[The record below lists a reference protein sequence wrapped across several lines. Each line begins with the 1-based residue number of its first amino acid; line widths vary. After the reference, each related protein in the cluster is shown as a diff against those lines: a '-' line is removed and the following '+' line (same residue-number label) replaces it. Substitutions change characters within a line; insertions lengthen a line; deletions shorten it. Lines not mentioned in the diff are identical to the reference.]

1 MAEQG
6 KVTAV
11 RGRDAGR
18 TVLPPGLDDV
28 DLRTLRAMDGPEV
41 SEAVDLVLTGA
52 VESRQV
58 WYSGGNEPSS
68 TALGASAEPRT
79 FSAGPGPGPV
89 SDETA
94 PIRALRE

>member
-6 KVTAV
+6 KMTAV

-41 SEAVDLVLTGA
+41 SEAVDLVLAGA

-58 WYSGGNEPSS
+58 WYSGGNEPSV
-68 TALGASAEPRT
+68 TALGASAEPRI
-79 FSAGPGPGPV
+79 FSAAPGPGP
-89 SDETA
+89 DETA

>member
-6 KVTAV
+6 KGTAV
-11 RGRDAGR
+11 RDGDAGWAG
-18 TVLPPGLDDV
+18 LPPGLDGV

-41 SEAVDLVLTGA
+41 LEAVDLVLAGA
-52 VESRQV
+52 AGSRQV

-68 TALGASAEPRT
+68 SPSDPRAEPRT
-79 FSAGPGPGPV
+79 FSAVP
-89 SDETA
+89 DDTA